1 MHYLTQKWSQNYFL
15 IYLSKQRT
23 NGRFQRTQKL
33 LKDLAE
39 ILILILK
46 SAEKEN
52 DYHAAK
58 NCMILSQTYYYD
70 EKDKNGNNKK
80 KYLLEY
86 ILDYPWL
93 RTPGFW
99 RGIMEEMIRAEAKK
113 YMDLNP
119 DEHSIFDSNNKESVD
134 KLSNICFSQ
143 ILPYANN
150 MKEFY
155 MDERLI
161 IKIIDEFVEKYKIQ
175 KELANIIYAGVI
187 SDKPEVLE
195 QMRKEYRDN
204 PNFENE
210 LLSLEE
216 AKKKRGIE

>member
-1 MHYLTQKWSQNYFL
+1 
-15 IYLSKQRT
+15 
-23 NGRFQRTQKL
+23 
-33 LKDLAE
+33 
-39 ILILILK
+39 
-46 SAEKEN
+46 
-52 DYHAAK
+52 
-58 NCMILSQTYYYD
+58 
-70 EKDKNGNNKK
+70 
-80 KYLLEY
+80 
-86 ILDYPWL
+86 
-93 RTPGFW
+93 
-99 RGIMEEMIRAEAKK
+99 MEEMIRAEAKK

-119 DEHSIFDSNNKESVD
+119 DEHSLFDTNNKESVD

-161 IKIIDEFVEKYKIQ
+161 LKIIDEFVEKYKIQ
-175 KELANIIYAGVI
+175 KELANTIYAGVI

-216 AKKKRGIE
+216 AKKREELSKMYK

>member
-1 MHYLTQKWSQNYFL
+1 
-15 IYLSKQRT
+15 
-23 NGRFQRTQKL
+23 
-33 LKDLAE
+33 
-39 ILILILK
+39 
-46 SAEKEN
+46 
-52 DYHAAK
+52 
-58 NCMILSQTYYYD
+58 
-70 EKDKNGNNKK
+70 
-80 KYLLEY
+80 
-86 ILDYPWL
+86 
-93 RTPGFW
+93 
-99 RGIMEEMIRAEAKK
+99 
-113 YMDLNP
+113 MDLNP
-119 DEHSIFDSNNKESVD
+119 DEHSLFDTNNKESVD

-161 IKIIDEFVEKYKIQ
+161 VKIIDEFVEKYKIQ
-175 KELANIIYAGVI
+175 KELANTIYAGVI

-195 QMRKEYRDN
+195 QMRKEYKDN